1 MADHRIPESEVDA
14 IFLDRWS
21 PRAFLPE
28 PLDER
33 TVATLFEAARWAPS
47 CNNDQPWTF
56 VYATSEAD
64 RARFLPLLVEKNRA
78 WAQHA
83 PLVGFVVARRH
94 FSFNAQVVNRWAGFD
109 AGAAWMALCLQARRL
124 GLYTHGMGGF
134 DQAKSY
140 EVLGVPEATH
150 EVIAAFV
157 VGRKADPATLSE
169 EMRARETPNGRKPR
183 ADVAHEGGF
192 KIA

>member
-1 MADHRIPESEVDA
+1 MPDHRIPEVEVDA

-28 PLDER
+28 PLDARDVE
-33 TVATLFEAARWAPS
+33 ALFEAARWAPS

-56 VYATSEAD
+56 VYATSDED
-64 RARFLPLLVEKNRA
+64 RARFLPILVEKNQV
-78 WAQHA
+78 WAKHA
-83 PLVGFVVARRH
+83 PLLGFVVARRNFGH
-94 FSFNAQVVNRWAGFD
+94 HPAPNRWSNFD
-109 AGAAWMALCLQARRL
+109 AGAAWMALCIQARRR

-157 VGRKADPATLSE
+157 VGRKGDPSTLPDE
-169 EMRARETPNGRKPR
+169 LREREAPNTRKPH
-183 ADVAHEGGF
+183 ADVAHEGRFRG
-192 KIA
+192 